1 MTSFLLNAPDSAL
14 PSRLPQSIEVTW
26 IAGDAETPDL
36 RVRETKGSL
45 AISFCPGKRV
55 GALRRDAKADLQC
68 LKSKHSIDMVVCLLN
83 EAELRSLG
91 LREYGKRVEEEGMN
105 YLVFPVIDMCAP
117 EDPDKARRLIETIAH
132 QYLLGQNILVHCR
145 AGIGRAGMVCACV
158 LLRLGIKETAA
169 SAIEHVR
176 LVRHSKAVQT
186 TRQEQFV
193 QWYHKNMHLCNTGVG
208 QDCAPALK
216 RKLRSVT
223 SQSLAKQEEPGIKA
237 LTA

>member
-1 MTSFLLNAPDSAL
+1 MASLLVNTSRAAV
-14 PSRLPQSIEVTW
+14 PSKPAQSINVSW
-26 IAGDAETPDL
+26 IAGAHGSSGPWTEPH
-36 RVRETKGSL
+36 GSL
-45 AISFCPGKRV
+45 AISFCPGKRI

-68 LKSKHSIDMVVCLLN
+68 LKRKHQIDMVVCLLN

-91 LREYGKRVEEEGMN
+91 LREYGKRVEEEGMT
-105 YLVFPVIDMCAP
+105 YHVFPVIDMCAP
-117 EDPDKARRLIETIAH
+117 DDPDQARRLVETIA
-132 QYLLGQNILVHCR
+132 QQFLLGRNILVHCR

-158 LLRLGIKETAA
+158 LLRLGIKENPA

-193 QWYHKNMHLCNTGVG
+193 HWYHKNMHLCNSIGG
-208 QDCAPALK
+208 QDSAPVLK

-223 SQSLAKQEEPGIKA
+223 SLTKQGEAVIKA
-237 LTA
+237 LAA